1 MKISTLIAVCLY
13 VAAFP
18 TQRAFSQAAFSQTYP
33 AKPIHIVSTYG
44 PGAVADGIIR
54 LIAQRVSSSMGQ
66 PVLVEV
72 QNGASGVVGAQTVVR
87 SSPDGYTLL
96 HTTPAALVSAP
107 FLMRNPPYHPMK
119 DFSFITHFLDAGTCI
134 LVASSLPVNTVPEL
148 IDYAKAN
155 PGKLA
160 YGSNGVGGS
169 FHLEM
174 ESLKQKYG
182 LDITHVPYRGG
193 EFGMRA
199 AAAGELPVA
208 FAPASAAYA
217 LAHTG
222 KIRILAVLD
231 SKRLAGMPDVP
242 AIGEQLP
249 GYEKIPGGNEIVG
262 PAGMPASI
270 VRRLNSE
277 IVKALNAPDV
287 LERVRQIGFIP
298 VGSTPE
304 EHATYM
310 KRAMEI
316 MAQAVKAAQ
325 IPVE

>member
-1 MKISTLIAVCLY
+1 MNISQFVIVCLC
-13 VAAFP
+13 AAALP
-18 TQRAFSQAAFSQTYP
+18 AQPAFSQAYP
-33 AKPIHIVSTYG
+33 AKPIRIVSTYG
-44 PGAVADGIIR
+44 PGAVADGVIR
-54 LIAQRVSSSMGQ
+54 LVAQRASASMGQ
-66 PVLVEV
+66 PMLVEV
-72 QNGASGVVGAQTVVR
+72 QNGASGVLGAQTVVR
-87 SSPDGYTLL
+87 SAPDGYTIL

-119 DFSFITHFLDAGTCI
+119 DISFITHFLDAGTCL
-134 LVASSLPVNTVPEL
+134 LVMNSLLVKSVPEL
-148 IDYAKAN
+148 IDHARAN

-193 EFGMRA
+193 EDGLRA
-199 AAAGELPVA
+199 AAAGLLPVA

-217 LAHTG
+217 VAHTG
-222 KIRILAVLD
+222 KIRILAVL
-231 SKRLAGMPDVP
+231 STKRLPGMPDVP
-242 AIGEQLP
+242 SMAEQLP

-262 PAGMPASI
+262 PAGMPAAI
-270 VRRLNSE
+270 VQRLNAE
-277 IVKALNAPDV
+277 IVKALNTPEI
-287 LERVRQIGFIP
+287 LERVRQIGFVP

-304 EHATYM
+304 EHAVYM

-325 IPVE
+325 IAVE